1 MKNTK
6 KILSLFLT
14 LFLITACS
22 KQGVSQEKIFVFE
35 SDPSKSKS
43 FAHIYDRE
51 LNEVKKVDL
60 NTYLI
65 GQKFQ
70 NLSQYNNNLVL
81 ACNLS
86 SERDKSP
93 SNSFLILNN
102 KALEFNKVNLKYGS
116 LDTIAVDDNFV
127 YGSSQNRGNLVI
139 EKASLDNK
147 KQENN
152 IKLEIKDRFSDYIGQ
167 TDKYIYLHLNYS
179 PPGEKSE
186 LAILDKE
193 NLKELK
199 RIPLNKKDVSKV
211 KSSKLIDNRIVLVG
225 GNGYHEGAISSID
238 LNADIVKSSKIT
250 GQCMGIAEMNN
261 KYYIISCDDE
271 TNPNSKSTIWQLN
284 KDSLEA
290 KKVKELNH
298 RILNVAT
305 LDKGLAFL
313 ALNEIWVYDNN
324 FKLENHKKLDN
335 DFNLEMATIN

>member
-1 MKNTK
+1 M
-6 KILSLFLT
+6 F
-14 LFLITACS
+14 C
-22 KQGVSQEKIFVFE
+22 GQEKILYDLLYYIVQKIKFLTAAERFL
-35 SDPSKSKS
+35 SDT
-43 FAHIYDRE
+43 R
-51 LNEVKKVDL
+51 
-60 NTYLI
+60 
-65 GQKFQ
+65 
-70 NLSQYNNNLVL
+70 
-81 ACNLS
+81 
-86 SERDKSP
+86 
-93 SNSFLILNN
+93 IL
-102 KALEFNKVNLKYGS
+102 
-116 LDTIAVDDNFV
+116 
-127 YGSSQNRGNLVI
+127 
-139 EKASLDNK
+139 
-147 KQENN
+147 
-152 IKLEIKDRFSDYIGQ
+152 
-167 TDKYIYLHLNYS
+167 
-179 PPGEKSE
+179 
-186 LAILDKE
+186 
-193 NLKELK
+193 
-199 RIPLNKKDVSKV
+199 LNKKDVSKV

-238 LNADIVKSSKIT
+238 LNTDIVKSSKIT

>member
-1 MKNTK
+1 M
-6 KILSLFLT
+6 
-14 LFLITACS
+14 
-22 KQGVSQEKIFVFE
+22 
-35 SDPSKSKS
+35 
-43 FAHIYDRE
+43 
-51 LNEVKKVDL
+51 
-60 NTYLI
+60 
-65 GQKFQ
+65 
-70 NLSQYNNNLVL
+70 L

-127 YGSSQNRGNLVI
+127 YGASQNRGNLVI

-238 LNADIVKSSKIT
+238 LNTDIVKSSKIT

-271 TNPNSKSTIWQLN
+271 TSPNSKSTIWQLN